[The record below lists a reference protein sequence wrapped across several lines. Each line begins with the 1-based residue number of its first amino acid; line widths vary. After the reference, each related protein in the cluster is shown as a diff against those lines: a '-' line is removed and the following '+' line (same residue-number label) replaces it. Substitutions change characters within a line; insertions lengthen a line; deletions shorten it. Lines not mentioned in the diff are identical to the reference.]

1 MGYIEKQEYDK
12 MYALLDTT
20 SKDSIEKED
29 FVTRNKNIYEGIEAE
44 KISLDIPEKQDV
56 SQPLSYRVTMETLA
70 GEIVYD
76 ANTFFEKE
84 KGKWR
89 IVWQDSMSFRI
100 WERTI
105 KSSVTSLEAKR
116 GSIYDRNGTLLA
128 GQGTCTVCRTCTG
141 KNECAG
147 RSRHQRN
154 CRGSGNP
161 PENIEAQLQ
170 ASWVKRTVLCL

>member
-1 MGYIEKQEYDK
+1 MEKKKGTKSKKRRRLLLLEIGGVAVLAALAAGIVLYKNIFSDTRDTVLEEYMGYIEKQEYDK

-89 IVWQDSMSFRI
+89 IVWQDSMIFPD
-100 WERTI
+100 
-105 KSSVTSLEAKR
+105 L
-116 GSIYDRNGTLLA
+116 
-128 GQGTCTVCRTCTG
+128 G
-141 KNECAG
+141 KDDKV
-147 RSRHQRN
+147 S
-154 CRGSGNP
+154 
-161 PENIEAQLQ
+161 
-170 ASWVKRTVLCL
+170 